1 MLREIAVIAGSLAVG
16 AAAAIAVARHA
27 AAREPPPGWADV
39 VVLGR
44 GGAPL
49 EGVTLHW
56 EENGPASA
64 RTDSRGVARI
74 DLTGHDDSPAVFLG
88 GTLPCGDYDKASKS
102 FAQKVCAPRTVL
114 RLPHA
119 IPFEVTFIDGR
130 TGDPLA
136 GGDVRWPRE
145 PPNAAL
151 QSSRVTVHRLFQN
164 WYHAWLEADAPPGFV
179 VPTERLGVE
188 PIDSASVERQRMTIP
203 VWPAGRVRVQ
213 VFEPGGRPAVG
224 DMRVGVRFGGWREPV
239 WTSVVADAD
248 GRFDFQSLP
257 LVPHAIASVEV
268 ECDREQSG
276 SSAIEILDGQSAFD
290 VVVILATKRDGV
302 RCGGAFG
309 GDVHYDKLPPGGDA
323 TLRLRVFH
331 SDGDPA
337 RRARVR
343 LRTRP
348 LGDHSPF
355 AAAWETSVVTDDD
368 GRASRS
374 DLCMTRIQDGKPL
387 QLTVVLD
394 EPGLNYA
401 SMDVPLLPGGTAE
414 CELREPAGG
423 TIDLTV
429 IGRWGRP
436 VPFARI
442 SARSA
447 DRRDW
452 TWYVVEG
459 GVHDAAPRTDVD
471 GRIVLRGLPPG
482 GIRVT
487 AVSCGQE
494 ADDRFFTGEPATLVI
509 SGR

>member
-1 MLREIAVIAGSLAVG
+1 MLRDIAVIAGSLAVG
-16 AAAAIAVARHA
+16 AAAAIAVAQRA

-56 EENGPASA
+56 EEHGPALA

-74 DLTGHDDSPAVFLG
+74 DLAGGGDAPAVVLG
-88 GTLPCGDYDKASKS
+88 GSLTNGDYDSASKT
-102 FAQKVCAPRTVL
+102 FAHKLRAPRTVL
-114 RLPHA
+114 QLPHA
-119 IPFEVTFIDGR
+119 IPFDVTFIDGR
-130 TGDPLA
+130 TGRPLA
-136 GGDVRWPRE
+136 GGDVRWPSE
-145 PPNAAL
+145 PQNSAL
-151 QSSRVTVHRLFQN
+151 TRDGDATHRLFQN
-164 WYHAWLEADAPPGFV
+164 WTITWLETDAPPGFV
-179 VPTERLGVE
+179 VPTERLGIE

-248 GRFDFQSLP
+248 GRFEFRSLP
-257 LVPHAIASVEV
+257 LVPHAIAYVDV
-268 ECDREQSG
+268 QRDRHGTG
-276 SSAIEILDGQSAFD
+276 SAAIEILDGQSAFD
-290 VVVILATKRDGV
+290 VVVILATKRDVV

-309 GDVHYDKLPPGGDA
+309 GDAHYDKLPPGGDA
-323 TLRLRVFH
+323 TLRLRVFR
-331 SDGDPA
+331 SDGAPA

-343 LRTRP
+343 LRTKP
-348 LGDHSPF
+348 SDASSPF

-374 DLCMTRIQDGKPL
+374 DLSMTRIKDGKPL
-387 QLTVVLD
+387 QLTLILN

-436 VPFARI
+436 VPFARV

-494 ADDRFFTGEPATLVI
+494 ADDRCFTGEPATLVI